1 MIERIKEA
9 AQQYIAKF
17 TKAWTACAVMMV
29 EGDLTVFTVSHAI
42 TAAKTGAM
50 SGLAALALWLF
61 FKSDSK
67 WFHAWSLAVAT
78 MVSDILVHPT
88 HFGEHPMT
96 EAVVTGLGAGLLAY
110 LFHTLSEN
118 KSEKK

>member
-1 MIERIKEA
+1 MIERIKDA
-9 AQQYIAKF
+9 AQQFAAKF
-17 TKAWTACAVMMV
+17 SKAWTACAVAMV
-29 EGDLTVFTVSHAI
+29 EGDLTVFTINHAI
-42 TAAKTGAM
+42 IAAKTGAM

-78 MVSDILVHPT
+78 MASDILVHPT
-88 HFGEHPMT
+88 HYGEHPMT

-110 LFHTLSEN
+110 LFHSAFPG
-118 KSEKK
+118 KK

>member
-1 MIERIKEA
+1 MILETLKQSCVQF
-9 AQQYIAKF
+9 AQKF
-17 TKAWTACAVMMV
+17 SKAWAACAIAMV

-42 TAAKTGAM
+42 TAAKTGTL

-61 FKSDSK
+61 FKSDSR
-67 WFHAWSLAVAT
+67 WFHAWTLAVAT

-96 EAVVTGLGAGLLAY
+96 EAVVTGVGAGLLAY
-110 LFHTLSEN
+110 LFHSAFPG
-118 KSEKK
+118 KK